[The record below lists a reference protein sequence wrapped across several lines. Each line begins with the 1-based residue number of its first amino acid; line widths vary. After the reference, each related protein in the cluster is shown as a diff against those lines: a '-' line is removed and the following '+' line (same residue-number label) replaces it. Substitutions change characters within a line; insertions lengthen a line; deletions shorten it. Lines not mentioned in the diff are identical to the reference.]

1 MEHVSKT
8 RWDVA
13 FCSCFA
19 VKYATSPE
27 TDPLSYFWILC
38 LIFTPF
44 SSQRIARLL
53 KLAGGRRA
61 RRSEFGRRGGHS
73 PAPRRDLRVGGGG
86 SGPWEGHPSPRTP
99 GAPGTA
105 PSPRRGAGSPAG
117 VRERERERGARWSDE
132 EEARRLLPPRRGLP
146 CPGRQREGSDSNL
159 TSKKWTTWTS
169 SYSLG
174 PWVSPSERWGSDDA
188 AVSEVPRFHG
198 QCPRLTCGGCAV
210 GRPARP
216 RGDLAG
222 AGALR

>member
-1 MEHVSKT
+1 MIVDGEVRPRCLCRSQVLGTLEHVSKT

-73 PAPRRDLRVGGGG
+73 PAPRRDLHVGGGG

-117 VRERERERGARWSDE
+117 VREREREGSE
-132 EEARRLLPPRRGLP
+132 VVRRGGGQALAATS
-146 CPGRQREGSDSNL
+146 PGPPLSRSPEGGL
-159 TSKKWTTWTS
+159 
-169 SYSLG
+169 
-174 PWVSPSERWGSDDA
+174 
-188 AVSEVPRFHG
+188 
-198 QCPRLTCGGCAV
+198 
-210 GRPARP
+210 
-216 RGDLAG
+216 
-222 AGALR
+222 